1 MNLVFANYVLDTNRR
16 ELRLGSDPVAVEPQV
31 FDVLLYLVQNR
42 NRLVSKEDL
51 IASVWGGRIVSD
63 SNVTSRINAARRAI
77 GDTGEEQK
85 LIRTIQRKGF
95 RFVGVVRPEPEGDR
109 LQPAAANTAHGSREL
124 MRPPASVEPAS
135 VKPSRPTI
143 AVLPFINLSGDPER
157 SISRMA

>member
-16 ELRLGSDPVAVEPQV
+16 ELRLGADPVAVAPQV

-77 GDTGEEQK
+77 GDTGEESCQY
-85 LIRTIQRKGF
+85 LQLSTSAPSGAVSRIRSTTHGKTICGYR
-95 RFVGVVRPEPEGDR
+95 
-109 LQPAAANTAHGSREL
+109 NRE
-124 MRPPASVEPAS
+124 
-135 VKPSRPTI
+135 
-143 AVLPFINLSGDPER
+143 
-157 SISRMA
+157 